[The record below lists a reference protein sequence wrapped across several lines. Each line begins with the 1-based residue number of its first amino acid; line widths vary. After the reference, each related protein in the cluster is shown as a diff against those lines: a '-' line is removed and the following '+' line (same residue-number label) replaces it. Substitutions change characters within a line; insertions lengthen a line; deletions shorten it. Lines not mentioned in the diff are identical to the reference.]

1 MRGIDCSTGSPIES
15 SKVNKAIGLKTK
27 IIDEDGLFDMLRKTA
42 PQPEPEPQPQPAPEP
57 KPRQPPAAPASGGAS
72 GAAGGAADARAP
84 AVERAPALWA
94 EKYRPQR
101 VEDLVGNNDH
111 VKRLVQWASTW
122 EANARG
128 GKEFRKAVLLSGPP
142 GVGKTSAARVV
153 LAALGYDVIEL
164 NASDTRSKNALQQT
178 AADMLTNTS
187 IAAFATGGGGGGGPA
202 ASSKLALIMDEVD
215 GMSSGDRGGMQQLVA
230 LIKTS
235 KLPVICCCND
245 RSSQKVKSL
254 ANHCLDLRFRKP
266 SSREVATAF
275 LKIAT
280 SEGYRT
286 DLPSVEKVAVAC
298 NGDLRGMLNLLQLW
312 RPSGETLNG
321 DAVAKGATNDI
332 SAGAFEVWD
341 RFFKQATR
349 GSPAYKPLDGRLR
362 DYFVDSSMTP
372 LLVQE
377 MYPSSPGLSVGNA
390 PQAQLAALNRMAS
403 AAESIA
409 ESDVVGSRIVREQQ
423 WTLSPLQGVLAC
435 ARPGFF
441 AAGGITSQARFP
453 AFLGRFSTANKRQ
466 RLLRECASHMQ
477 AQASASKA
485 EVRCSYVP
493 ALRSALVRPLKT
505 SGSDG
510 IEATLALLDE
520 YSLTKDDYDALVEL
534 QLALGD
540 KKEGEDL
547 PSAVK
552 SALTRAYN
560 KSHRTEPRKLGKA
573 SRAAEPSR
581 FDEDGA
587 LDDDAEA
594 EDEDEEAEPVAAKPK
609 QKAAASKGKGKA
621 KAR

>member
-1 MRGIDCSTGSPIES
+1 M
-15 SKVNKAIGLKTK
+15 
-27 IIDEDGLFDMLRKTA
+27 
-42 PQPEPEPQPQPAPEP
+42 
-57 KPRQPPAAPASGGAS
+57 
-72 GAAGGAADARAP
+72 
-84 AVERAPALWA
+84 ERAPALWA

-377 MYPSSPGLSVGNA
+377 MYPSSLLLLLLLLLPLLAARAGDVPLLIIIIIIITTTRCSCMYPSLLLLLLQEMYPSSPGLSMGNA

-477 AQASASKA
+477 AQASAAKA

-493 ALRSALVRPLKT
+493 ALRSALVRPLRT

-552 SALTRAYN
+552 SALPRAYN